1 MLAISHAA
9 TALLIK
15 RRFPEAPMGGILACV
30 ELPGMLWVLLS
41 LTGLEHPGAM
51 PYSHSV
57 AAVLVLAFAA
67 WLLMDKLLRRRVLAA
82 AAAIAILSHLI
93 LDLVMQTQHIALVP
107 FLSSVHL
114 GLGLSETPP
123 LAAAGSGAYGLLCWL
138 VFRGSKALLAAILFL
153 NLAALSFM
161 QSTFADDPMAQV
173 TGVAAGIILATL
185 LVWYLSR
192 ARAAELE
199 HPDRRLARAF
209 A

>member
-15 RRFPEAPMGGILACV
+15 RRFPEAPMAGVLACV
-30 ELPGMLWVLLS
+30 ELPGMLWVLLC
-41 LTGLEHPGAM
+41 LAGIEQPGAM

-57 AAVLVLAFAA
+57 AAVLAMGFAA
-67 WLLMDKLLRRRVLAA
+67 WLLADKLFRRSALAA
-82 AAAIAILSHLI
+82 AAAIAILSHLL
-93 LDLVMQTQHIALVP
+93 LDLVMQAQHIALVP

-123 LAAAGSGAYGLLCWL
+123 LAAAAGGLYGVLCWL
-138 VFRGSKALLAAILFL
+138 IFGGGKGLLAAILLL
-153 NLAALSFM
+153 NLASLSLA
-161 QSTFADDPMAQV
+161 QSPFLDGPATQ
-173 TGVAAGIILATL
+173 AAGILLAAT
-185 LVWYLSR
+185 LVWYFSR
-192 ARAAELE
+192 QRAAELE